1 MENSYQD
8 DAILS
13 SEDQQS
19 IGQSLEKKLV
29 PAHALRKKKNKD
41 RKVQVTI
48 RLSIEE
54 DELLSKEFLSS
65 PFLSYSAFLV
75 NEILLSVDNRHDT
88 KPNEV
93 KKLKVKITELEN
105 KLTNLRKAY
114 AGVRKKM
121 ESRDG
126 NPK

>member
-1 MENSYQD
+1 MESSSTQN
-8 DAILS
+8 DAILLN
-13 SEDQQS
+13 DDPQS

-29 PAHALRKKKNKD
+29 PARALRKKKNKD

-48 RLSIEE
+48 RLTTEE
-54 DELLSKEFLSS
+54 DEILSKEFLSS

-88 KPNEV
+88 KPSEV
-93 KKLKVKITELEN
+93 KKLKAKITELEN

-114 AGVRKKM
+114 AGVRKKV
-121 ESRDG
+121 SKDG